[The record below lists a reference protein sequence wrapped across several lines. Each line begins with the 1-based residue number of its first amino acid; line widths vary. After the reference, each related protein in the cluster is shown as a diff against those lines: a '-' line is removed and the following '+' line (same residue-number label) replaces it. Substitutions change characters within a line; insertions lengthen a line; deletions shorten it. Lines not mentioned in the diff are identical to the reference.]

1 MAQYDNKSRVDTIDI
16 TPSTNFL
23 ITTQATGYLVWEAVN
38 DIIDNMDDAL
48 AQNFQVE
55 LVKGK
60 PFPKVILTDDGHGMD
75 KKTLSNCLI
84 LGVGEKEIDNYKGRI
99 DDRASGRYGTGLNTS
114 IATFQGKATIFSRGK
129 GESKLYKLTYD
140 VTEIAKSGSWSIPI
154 EEADTGETI
163 WFDSSVNGNDTG
175 TVIVI
180 EDITL
185 FRNEDYENTRQKLIK
200 TMARVFRKH
209 ILAGKKFTFKGEQKA
224 VKLEPFDPMFH
235 DVPIIEGGITYKAEL
250 MQDITITGIE
260 YRCRKTGKKKKDG
273 TIRVKCY
280 KLPRAEESIAKKY
293 GINMVNSGI
302 YIMRHD
308 REIVAGQTFEIY
320 NKNSTLNRYR
330 VEVYFDTE
338 LDEVMGLTYLKNS
351 VDPNQQILDKL
362 SDLIQPDIKEVRS
375 WWQKGAGKVTNTKT
389 QRPHVTKY
397 ERHAEDKSK
406 KLGPVTETLDKK
418 KPTLK
423 GTVIDSNNDASMSST
438 KIDYDFSGNPMGK
451 VFEGR
456 VKLNGKQTTE
466 IIVNG
471 NHKLNTDYLND
482 GESSDKK
489 YSQDS
494 VMSLCYS
501 WMISLTHAKEYNR
514 PHGTTDEIQEYYDMW
529 DNIEQKMATQM
540 RTLLDGQPK

>member
-1 MAQYDNKSRVDTIDI
+1 MAKYANKSRVDTIDI
-16 TPSTNFL
+16 TPSTQFL
-23 ITTQATGYLVWEAVN
+23 ITTQSTGYLVWEAIN
-38 DIIDNMDDAL
+38 DIIDNMDDAR
-48 AQNFQVE
+48 AQRFQVE

-60 PFPKVILTDDGHGMD
+60 TSPKIILTDDGWGMN
-75 KKTLSNCLI
+75 KKTLSACLI
-84 LGVGEKEIDNYKGRI
+84 LGVGENEIDNYKGRI

-114 IATFQGKATIFSRGK
+114 IATFQGKATIFSRGEE
-129 GESKLYKLTYD
+129 ESKLYKLTYD
-140 VTEIAKSGSWSIPI
+140 VAEIAKSGSWSIPI

-163 WFDSSVNGNDTG
+163 WFDSSLNGSDTG

-200 TMARVFRKH
+200 TIARVFRKH

-224 VKLEPFDPMFH
+224 LELEPFDPMFH
-235 DVPIIEGGITYKAEL
+235 DVPIIEGGTTYKSEL
-250 MQDITITGIE
+250 MQDTVLTGIE
-260 YRCRKTGKKKKDG
+260 YVCRKTGKKCKDG
-273 TIRVKCY
+273 TIRVKTY
-280 KLPRAEESIAKKY
+280 KLPRAEETIAKKY

-308 REIVAGQTFEIY
+308 REIIAGQTFGIY

-330 VEVYFDTE
+330 TEVYFNTP

-389 QRPHVTKY
+389 QRPHTKKY
-397 ERHAEDKSK
+397 ERHADDKSK
-406 KLGPVTETLDKK
+406 KLGPVTATIDKI
-418 KPTLK
+418 KPTLT
-423 GTVIDSNNDASMSST
+423 GTVIHSNNDASMSST
-438 KIDYDFSGNPMGK
+438 KIDYDFSNNPMGK
-451 VFEGR
+451 IFEGR

-466 IIVNG
+466 IIVNA
-471 NHKLNTDYLND
+471 NHKLNTDYMND

-494 VMSLCYS
+494 VLSLCYS
-501 WMISLTHAKEYNR
+501 WMVSLTHAKEYNR
-514 PHGTTDEIQEYYDMW
+514 PQGTTDVIQDYYDRW
-529 DNIEQKMATQM
+529 DNIEQKLATQM
-540 RTLLDGQPK
+540 RTLLDGVPQ

>member
-1 MAQYDNKSRVDTIDI
+1 MPNTSKVDMVNI
-16 TPSTNFL
+16 TPSTKFL
-23 ITTQATGYLVWEAVN
+23 IVTQATGYLVWQAVN

-60 PFPKVILTDDGHGMD
+60 SNPKVILTDDGHGMD
-75 KKTLSNCLI
+75 KKTLEKCLI

-114 IATFQGKATIFSRGK
+114 IATFQGKATIFSRSEK
-129 GESKLYKLTYD
+129 DKLYKLTYD
-140 VTEIAKSGSWSIPI
+140 VAEINKRGSWLIPI
-154 EEADTGETI
+154 EEADAGETL
-163 WFDSSVNGNDTG
+163 WFDSSVNGSDTG
-175 TVIVI
+175 TMIVI
-180 EDITL
+180 ENINL
-185 FRNEDYENTRQKLIK
+185 FRNEDYVRTRQELIK
-200 TMARVFRKH
+200 TISRVFRKH
-209 ILAGKKFTFKGEQKA
+209 ILAGKKFTFKGEQKS
-224 VKLEPFDPMFH
+224 VELEPFDPMFH
-235 DVPIIEGGITYKAEL
+235 DVPIIDDGVTYKSEL
-250 MQDITITGIE
+250 MQDTYLTGIE
-260 YRCRKTGKKKKDG
+260 YRCRKTGRVKKDG

-280 KLPRAEESIAKKY
+280 KLPRADESIAKKY
-293 GINMVNSGI
+293 GMNMVNSGI
-302 YIMRHD
+302 YVMRHD
-308 REIVAGQTFEIY
+308 REIVAGRTFDLY

-330 VEVYFDTE
+330 VELYFNTE
-338 LDEVMGLTYLKNS
+338 LDEAMGLPYMKND

-362 SDLIQPDIKEVRS
+362 LDLIQPDLKEVRS
-375 WWQKGAGKVTNTKT
+375 WWVKGSGKVTNPKI
-389 QRPHVTKY
+389 QKPHIKKY
-397 ERHAEDKSK
+397 VRHAEDKQK
-406 KLGPVTETLDKK
+406 KLGPVTPTLDKK

-423 GTVIDSNNDASMSST
+423 GKSNNSNDATMSST

-451 VFEGR
+451 IFEGR

-466 IIVNG
+466 ITING

-489 YSQDS
+489 YSQDA

-514 PHGTTDEIQEYYDMW
+514 PNGTTEEIQEYYDMW
-529 DNIEQKMATQM
+529 DNVEQKMATQM